1 MATRVV
7 FWDERTGVAV
17 LQNQTTGRVTRFT
30 NMTHDRLAKLVE
42 RVAAEETR
50 REQAGLRSGSEL
62 FCFSST
68 PDGVT
73 HR

>member
-1 MATRVV
+1 MTKVIY
-7 FWDERTGVAV
+7 WDARRGIAV
-17 LQNQTTGRVTRFT
+17 LQNQTSGRTTRFT
-30 NMTHDRLAKLVE
+30 NMTDDRLAKLVE
-42 RVAAEETR
+42 KVAAEESR
-50 REQAGLRSGSEL
+50 RAKAGVRSGSEL

>member
-1 MATRVV
+1 V

-30 NMTHDRLAKLVE
+30 NMTHDRLAKLVDK
-42 RVAAEETR
+42 VAAEEDR
-50 REQAGLRSGSEL
+50 RAKAGVRASEL
-62 FCFSST
+62 FAFSST
-68 PDGVT
+68 PDGIA

>member
-7 FWDERTGVAV
+7 FWDERTGVAM
-17 LQNQTTGRVTRFT
+17 LQNTVTGRVTRVT
-30 NMTHDRLAKLVE
+30 NMTHDRLAKLADK
-42 RVAAEETR
+42 VAAEESR
-50 REQAGLRSGSEL
+50 RAKAGVRATEL
-62 FCFSST
+62 FAFSST

>member
-30 NMTHDRLAKLVE
+30 NMAHDRLAKLVE
-42 RVAAEETR
+42 RVAAEEDR
-50 REQAGLRSGSEL
+50 RAKAGVRGGSEL
-62 FCFSST
+62 FAFSST
-68 PDGVT
+68 PDGIT